1 MTLVSYFE
9 RYHLSFEFGQ
19 AESKLIIAH
28 PFLFAFLVNYPFLEQ
43 ADPVLA

>member
-19 AESKLIIAH
+19 AESKSIIAH
-28 PFLFAFLVNYPFLEQ
+28 PFLFASLVNDPFLEQ

>member
-28 PFLFAFLVNYPFLEQ
+28 PFLFAFLVNDPFLEQ